1 MKGLAISKASAT
13 ADTPRAHTF
22 NPFGFGRE
30 NLSSMTFKHADRLPQ
45 NVSVIL
51 VLKMQQWSKQEL
63 DPYSSLCAG
72 AAAWLERNTEKS
84 VRGVTILRPW

>member
-1 MKGLAISKASAT
+1 MKGLTISKASAT

-30 NLSSMTFKHADRLPQ
+30 NITSLTFNYTNCLPQ
-45 NVSVIL
+45 NVSVTL
-51 VLKMQQWSKQEL
+51 ALKMQQWTKQEL

-72 AAAWLERNTEKS
+72 AAAWLEMSMEKS
-84 VRGVTILRPW
+84 VLGVIILRLW